1 LENLAEF
8 ASSNYPSGPKAA
20 VFSNFMNSVREE
32 FYPSSNLY
40 QLEVYGNILGLKEDS
55 KRSTIVKPIRHGEEW
70 INPQNTEI
78 SDSAFDGRLSAR
90 RQTGSASKR
99 PLSMMVSITK
109 LEAFED
115 SGLTIASPKPIIPDP
130 QKESNS
136 RRGSESKDKVLVNR

>member
-20 VFSNFMNSVREE
+20 VFSNFMNSVQEE
-32 FYPSSNLY
+32 FFPSSNLY

-55 KRSTIVKPIRHGEEW
+55 KRATIVKPIRHGEEW

-78 SDSAFDGRLSAR
+78 SDAVFDGRVSAR
-90 RQTGSASKR
+90 NQTFSPSKG
-99 PLSMMVSITK
+99 PLSMMFSISK

-115 SGLTIASPKPIIPDP
+115 GSQSIASPKPIIPYPD
-130 QKESNS
+130 KKSDS
-136 RRGSESKDKVLVNR
+136 RRGPQSKVKVSVNR